1 MTAPRV
7 TPASAR
13 AKNLTVAVRE
23 AVGQMAWLK
32 ESDQA
37 LVETVVRLAQQL
49 EDTVAIHYL
58 VVREMKKVLKD
69 PSVSPEDKIAAADKI
84 TTADARIEKAVGWI
98 APQVINGLK
107 ALGGDPVTAKDLAG
121 GGAVGGRL
129 NQLRQGRHLGVAG

>member
-23 AVGQMAWLK
+23 AVSRMTWLK

-49 EDTVAIHYL
+49 EDTVAIHY
-58 VVREMKKVLKD
+58 VTVREMKKVLKD
-69 PSVSPEDKIAAADKI
+69 TAATPEDKVAAAERI
-84 TTADARIEKAVGWI
+84 LQADARIEKAVGWI

-129 NQLRQGRHLGVAG
+129 NQLREGRHLGVAG